1 MRTSETRRAA
11 LAAFLLSLGACG
23 SNEAADP
30 GDAAAGEAP
39 AAEAVATQTIECA
52 LEGAESFAAECTVER
67 QGEGVGAILVVRH
80 PDGGFRRFEVL
91 ADQRGLGPAD
101 GAAVSRMEWR
111 EGGIGLAVGSDRYR
125 FPAAVLGDAAR

>member
-1 MRTSETRRAA
+1 MRTSEAYRVA
-11 LAAFLLSLGACG
+11 LAAILLSLGACG
-23 SNEAADP
+23 SNEAAEP
-30 GDAAAGEAP
+30 GDAP
-39 AAEAVATQTIECA
+39 ASEPVATQAIECA
-52 LEGAESFAAECTVER
+52 LQGAETFSEECTVER

-111 EGGIGLAVGSDRYR
+111 EGGIGLAVGPDRYR